1 MKSFHNLKQHYKVNA
16 NALNELSI
24 VIRQVD
30 ELLIHEECVLL
41 KYPASINEVGLI
53 GSWPY
58 VPLVIDR
65 DSQEFDWDS
74 YPGLLGKL
82 FVGLSISLL
91 GNIGGKAIWR
101 LTVFIGIDGIDN
113 REYNLRCHSLE
124 GINVRKI
131 ADDVVMAAVTIG
143 KFNKFLTDIKSEYRY
158 VALKLLFNFNWTL

>member
-1 MKSFHNLKQHYKVNA
+1 MSKFPKLKQKIKVHA
-16 NALNELSI
+16 DALNKLSI
-24 VIRQVD
+24 LIRQVD

-41 KYPASINEVGLI
+41 KYPASIDEVSVV

-58 VPLVIDR
+58 VPMVVDR
-65 DSQEFDWDS
+65 DNKEFDWDS
-74 YPGLLGKL
+74 YPELLGKL
-82 FVGLSISLL
+82 FVGLSITLL
-91 GNIGGKAIWR
+91 GNIGDKAIWC

-124 GINVRKI
+124 EINVRKI